1 MGTRNEFYKTRA
13 KLGMT
18 QKQMGDACG
27 KTVETIANWEHGRTI
42 PEKMA
47 EICRLVLEEMPVK
60 KIKKI
65 MLLGVDR
72 PK

>member
-1 MGTRNEFYKTRA
+1 MVTKNEFYKTRA

-18 QKQMGDACG
+18 QKQMGEAFD
-27 KTVETIANWEHGRTI
+27 KTIETIANWEHERTI

-47 EICRLVLEEMPVK
+47 EICRLVLEEVPVK

-65 MLLGVDR
+65 MLFSVD
-72 PK
+72 KAN

>member
-1 MGTRNEFYKTRA
+1 MVTKNQFYKTRA

-18 QKQMGDACG
+18 QKQFGEAFD
-27 KTVETIANWEHGRTI
+27 KTIETIANWEHGRTT

-65 MLLGVDR
+65 MLLGVD
-72 PK
+72 KAK